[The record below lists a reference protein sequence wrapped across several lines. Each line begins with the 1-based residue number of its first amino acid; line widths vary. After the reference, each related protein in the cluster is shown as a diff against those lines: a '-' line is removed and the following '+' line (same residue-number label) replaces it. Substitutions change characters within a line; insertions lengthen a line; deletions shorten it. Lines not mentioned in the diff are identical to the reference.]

1 MRTILLAA
9 GAALAALSAATASA
23 QGDTPAA
30 PAPACYV
37 EVSKLMAEPPAGIG
51 EIGAAIRALETALQP
66 QAAEIN
72 ALKAQLARLE
82 QREAAP
88 APSNSIEAA
97 FAEEEAP
104 QAAPPAPGNGN
115 AEEVTRLQTEIT
127 AKQAKLRSDYTAQ
140 QAALLGPV
148 QARISR
154 GAQAFAATS
163 GCPELKMARAPDLA
177 ALTAAGA
184 RNVTGEFVA
193 WYLANPPA

>member
-1 MRTILLAA
+1 MRTILL
-9 GAALAALSAATASA
+9 GAALAALSAAASA
-23 QGDTPAA
+23 QGDTPTA

-37 EVSKLMAEPPAGIG
+37 EIGKLMAEPPAGIG
-51 EIGAAIRALETALQP
+51 EIAAAIRAIETALRP

-72 ALKAQLARLE
+72 TLKAQLARLE
-82 QREAAP
+82 QREVSAT
-88 APSNSIEAA
+88 PSNSLEAA
-97 FAEEEAP
+97 FAEEGEGAQRP
-104 QAAPPAPGNGN
+104 APAPGGGN
-115 AEEVTRLQTEIT
+115 AEEVTRVQAEIA
-127 AKQAKLRSDYTAQ
+127 AKQAKLRTDYAVQ
-140 QAALLGPV
+140 KAALLDPV

-154 GAQAFAATS
+154 GAQAFAASS